1 MVFSSSIFLCFFL
14 PLFLVLYYL
23 TDRKYKNFVLLF
35 SSVFFYAW
43 GAPKF
48 IFVIIGTTIL
58 DFFFVKMLDM
68 NKTKTVR
75 VVFLLLS
82 VFMNL
87 GLLVYFKYSNFFI
100 ENVNALLHG
109 IGVEG
114 TIHWTK
120 LVLPIGISFYTFE
133 TLTYVVDVYRG
144 VHKPLKNFWD
154 YQLYIILFPKL
165 IAGPIIRY
173 HEIADQIPDRSARD
187 TVDEK
192 LMGFYRFC
200 LGLGK
205 KVLIANTIATFADGI
220 YGDPVTGEGA
230 LDPALISTGTAW
242 FAAIAYTLQIY
253 FDFSGY
259 SDMAIGIGRMIGFR
273 FPENFNNPYTS
284 DSITDFWRRW
294 HMTLGS
300 WMRNYLYIPLG
311 GNKVGKVRLYF
322 NLWIVFVLSGLW
334 HGASWSFVFWGVWHG
349 FFLVIERIF
358 LLKLTAKIGR
368 IPRIALTM
376 FFVIIGWVF
385 FRVIEVGQAYKYV
398 KAMFGAG
405 SGEIIQTPDR
415 EWFTIFG
422 IALFFAFFVVPK
434 RGQQLQ
440 DLIYTSDTLKL
451 RGHFAMSITA
461 TLLFLISV
469 SYITAGGF
477 NPFIYF
483 RF

>member
-1 MVFSSSIFLCFFL
+1 MIFSSSIFLCFFL

-48 IFVIIGTTIL
+48 VFVIIGTTIL

-68 NKTKTVR
+68 NRGKRVR
-75 VVFLLLS
+75 IFFLLLS
-82 VFMNL
+82 VTMNV
-87 GLLVYFKYSNFFI
+87 GLLFYFKYCNFFI
-100 ENVNALLHG
+100 DNVNALMHAMG
-109 IGVEG
+109 SEG
-114 TIHWTK
+114 TITWTK

-173 HEIADQIPDRSARD
+173 HEIADQIPDRSERD

-205 KVLIANTIATFADGI
+205 KVLIANTMAAYADTI
-220 YGDPVTGEGA
+220 YGVPVSAEGA
-230 LDPALISTGTAW
+230 LDPAHISAATAW
-242 FAAIAYTLQIY
+242 FAAIAYTMQIY

-284 DSITDFWRRW
+284 QSITDFWRRW
-294 HMTLGS
+294 HISLGS

-311 GNKVGKVRLYF
+311 GNRVSNVRLYF
-322 NLWIVFVLSGLW
+322 NLWLVFLLSGLW
-334 HGASWSFVFWGVWHG
+334 HGASWNFILWGAWHG
-349 FFLVIERIF
+349 LFLVLERLF
-358 LLKLTAKIGR
+358 LLKLTSHIGK
-368 IPRIALTM
+368 IPRVLFTM
-376 FFVIIGWVF
+376 LVVIVGWVV
-385 FRVIEVGQAYKYV
+385 FRVEHLRPALHYV
-398 KAMFGAG
+398 KAMFGGSAG
-405 SGEIIQTPDR
+405 DISRLPSGE
-415 EWFTIFG
+415 WSFTFL
-422 IALFFAFFVVPK
+422 IALFFALFVLVSK
-434 RGQQLQ
+434 GQKLQ
-440 DLIYTSDTLKL
+440 DKVYGIPSLAT
-451 RGHFAMSITA
+451 RGHLAM
-461 TLLFLISV
+461 TLCSVVLFIV
-469 SYITAGGF
+469 SLSYVTGSGF